1 MSAKEEQIS
10 QNDPNKLKIKE
21 LRDLFLLRGILY
33 VIQLNKRIIA
43 QKTIGI
49 TKTKKKFKSWKE
61 KNFSLTPT
69 GNCRS
74 IWKICLNMKN
84 LKSLIS
90 TKSQPSLSHG
100 FRPILKSSHSRETL
114 SSKDSLDK
122 SKPNNSTLNSTK
134 KRDR

>member
-43 QKTIGI
+43 KKTIGNM
-49 TKTKKKFKSWKE
+49 KTKKRLKSWKE
-61 KNFSLTPT
+61 KNFSLTLT

-100 FRPILKSSHSRETL
+100 FKPILKSSHSRATL